1 MKCQRCQKR
10 EATILIKQ
18 SINGSEKEYALC
30 QDCMVELGLA
40 NNFGFGFDNFL
51 GAGFGSPQLFPSHN
65 TQNLTGSYNSGVF
78 VSGKKEEQICRH
90 CNTTLDEVRKKGR
103 LGCSYCYETFEEQ
116 LGQVFRR
123 IQSGEKH
130 RGRKMAESKEKN
142 EINKLHEMIEELQCK
157 IKAAVEK
164 EDYESAAKWKTEILR
179 NKEKIENFEKTKQLQ
194 ENPDIQEKA
203 GTISENKTGTTLS
216 NKTESISNSKTESIS
231 TDKAETTGKNKSGST
246 SKKKNGEISGKNGMK
261 KESSD
266 TKETKQDK
274 REGGESK

>member
-1 MKCQRCQKR
+1 MKCQRCQKK

-18 SINGSEKEYALC
+18 SYNGNDKEYALC

-40 NNFGFGFDNFL
+40 NSFGFGFDNFL
-51 GAGFGSPQLFPSHN
+51 GAGFGSPQNFPSHN
-65 TQNLTGSYNSGVF
+65 AQNLTGSYNSGVF
-78 VSGKKEEQICRH
+78 VSGKKEEQICKH

-103 LGCSYCYETFEEQ
+103 LGCNYCYETFEEQ

-142 EINKLHEMIEELQCK
+142 EINKLHELIGELQNR

-179 NKEKIENFEKTKQLQ
+179 NKEKIENLEKAKDSKD
-194 ENPDIQEKA
+194 NPDTPDA
-203 GTISENKTGTTLS
+203 NKTGVK
-216 NKTESISNSKTESIS
+216 NPGR
-231 TDKAETTGKNKSGST
+231 KAGEIPAKSGKNKENPT
-246 SKKKNGEISGKNGMK
+246 SKTD
-261 KESSD
+261 KEHND
-266 TKETKQDK
+266 KAQKEQNNTKGSKQDK
-274 REGGESK
+274 REGEDAK